1 MILRLVL
8 YATLGTTCSVL
19 GYTWDS
25 WQFWSFL
32 GLFWAAQK
40 LAEDDGYKIGVAQG
54 VQIYMN
60 MTEQQQQE
68 LRTKLKELDQ

>member
-32 GLFWAAQK
+32 
-40 LAEDDGYKIGVAQG
+40 GYKIGVAQG